1 MRDNMLINPSG
12 LEGHAMEIDKNI
24 EHLIDDLKV
33 CNNYIHTC
41 IVQILT
47 FFLGTICV
55 ERNILQLGQARQH
68 FSLHPSYPGPEKA
81 RKQVSQSQLSRV
93 DTF

>member
-33 CNNYIHTC
+33 CNECQRLCAYSTNF
-41 IVQILT
+41 VT
-47 FFLGTICV
+47 FF
-55 ERNILQLGQARQH
+55 
-68 FSLHPSYPGPEKA
+68 F
-81 RKQVSQSQLSRV
+81 
-93 DTF
+93 